1 MRLPASRATLVVGH
15 PACRCPA
22 PPVAIPTGSRCPHP
36 HRAVRHHGPDGVD
49 PGAHVRGHP
58 IAAIGDAERRG
69 DRVHGSLDLAQ
80 RARVEREHI
89 DVDRMHLADLE
100 SYLDADEKLRELYAD
115 RDEWARKAILNIAG
129 SGKFSS
135 DRTIAQYA
143 AEIWNAKPCPV
154 T

>member
-1 MRLPASRATLVVGH
+1 
-15 PACRCPA
+15 
-22 PPVAIPTGSRCPHP
+22 
-36 HRAVRHHGPDGVD
+36 
-49 PGAHVRGHP
+49 
-58 IAAIGDAERRG
+58 
-69 DRVHGSLDLAQ
+69 
-80 RARVEREHI
+80 
-89 DVDRMHLADLE
+89 MHLADLE

-129 SGKFSS
+129 SGNFSS